1 LQFAPTVNVR
11 GAALDQVVIPTAN
24 IKPKLADS
32 DASACCVAVLA
43 IDSLERSLTPV
54 PALQL
59 MVMSTNVLGQTRFAK
74 LARLMDFQ
82 TLGQSDSVRT

>member
-1 LQFAPTVNVR
+1 MIHALQFAPTVNVR

-43 IDSLERSLTPV
+43 IDSLERSLIPQKDGIRGV

-59 MVMSTNVLGQTRFAK
+59 MVMCQPCN
-74 LARLMDFQ
+74 
-82 TLGQSDSVRT
+82 